1 MKKSRNIPRSL
12 AAVVGNFALVILGV
26 GIALVLTELFLRR
39 FPNWVPR
46 EVRVD
51 PPVRRVQAYVDE
63 TYDLRLSDG
72 DLFTL
77 DKEAIAPLWPENDE
91 VVAHVHMTT
100 DANGF
105 RNLLP
110 EQASYGIVALGDSFT
125 RGTGV
130 ATAWPQVLA
139 QFAGID
145 VFNLGDVGIGPQ
157 QELLIL
163 QKFGIEKRPKWVVL
177 AYFEGNDLY
186 DAAAYDLATPF
197 IVSRLGKYLL
207 TQGADAWRASGL
219 ANAHAAIAP
228 QYRYPISE
236 RINDTNLT
244 MAFFPGYIAWLSVSR
259 EAIKSSNNYRLAT
272 EAILKMQGLTE
283 AEGARFLFVYVP
295 SKEHIY
301 LPFLNDAVPMVDV
314 FSDVPKIELDGAENL
329 QFTNHKATPELTW
342 QLMDDQEQL
351 LTDFAAEKDIAFLDL
366 TPDFKEEAG
375 TGAELYYPFDTHWN
389 QSGNNL
395 AAQTIAKYV
404 AVHSVGQTGQ

>member
-1 MKKSRNIPRSL
+1 MKKSRSIQRSL
-12 AAVVGNFALVILGV
+12 ASILGNFALVILGV

-46 EVRVD
+46 EIRVD
-51 PPVRRVQAYVDE
+51 PPVRRVQADVDE
-63 TYDLRLSDG
+63 TYDLRASDG

-77 DKEAIAPLWPENDE
+77 DKEAIAPLSPEKDE
-91 VVAHVHMTT
+91 VLAHVHMTT
-100 DANGF
+100 DENGF

-110 EQASYGIVALGDSFT
+110 EHATYGIVALGDSFT

-130 ATAWPQVLA
+130 ATAWPQKLA
-139 QFAGID
+139 QSAGIA
-145 VFNLGDVGIGPQ
+145 VLNLGDVGIGPQ
-157 QELLIL
+157 QEQLIL
-163 QKFGIEKRPKWVVL
+163 QKFGLEKRPKWVVL

-207 TQGADAWRASGL
+207 TQGEEAWRASGMG
-219 ANAHAAIAP
+219 NGHAAMAP
-228 QYRYPISE
+228 RYHYPITI
-236 RINDTNLT
+236 RVNDINLT
-244 MAFFPGYIAWLSVSR
+244 IAFFPGYIAWLSVSR

-272 EAILKMQGLTE
+272 EAILKMRELTE

-301 LPFLNDAVPMVDV
+301 LPFLNDAEALADV
-314 FSDVPKIELDGAENL
+314 FSDVPKLELDDAENL
-329 QFTNHKATPELTW
+329 QFTNHTATPELTW

-351 LTDFAAEKDIAFLDL
+351 LTDFAAEKNIAFLDL

-389 QSGNNL
+389 QNGNNL

-404 AVHSVGQTGQ
+404 AVHSIGETGQ